1 MPRRASAY
9 PTQAE
14 LEILNVLW
22 AGGTGTVR
30 DVHGRLQSDR
40 HRTSLTTTLK
50 MLQVMTDKGLTR
62 RSDTRPHRYSP
73 AMPQRQAQAGMLR
86 DMVQRVF
93 DGSVRKMLVRAVED
107 IGVSPQ
113 ELADVRKLLN
123 QIGKG
128 RGE

>member
-107 IGVSPQ
+107 IGVSPA

>member
-30 DVHGRLQSDR
+30 DVHGRLQSDL

-73 AMPQRQAQAGMLR
+73 AMPRRQAQAGMLR

-107 IGVSPQ
+107 IGVSPR